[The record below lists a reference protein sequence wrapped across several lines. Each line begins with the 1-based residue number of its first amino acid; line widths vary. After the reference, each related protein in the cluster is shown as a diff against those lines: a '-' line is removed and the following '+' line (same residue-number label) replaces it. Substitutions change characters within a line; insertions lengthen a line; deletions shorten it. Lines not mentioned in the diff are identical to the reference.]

1 MEFIM
6 KFLKNSFIC
15 LIGLSLL
22 GLITSCSSS
31 SGSGGGSSSNGGGG
45 EPTPSTYSKAD
56 LEGTWQ
62 FSADRQTSPLT
73 LTGTLT
79 FDGELRLLGYEND
92 RCPGQQIV
100 SGEFWLWEDGYVKGR
115 TYSFCGDPT
124 VYEKY
129 SMNFKGTDKKTISG
143 LMDLHYFDNNGQ
155 ELYERYDITFR
166 KQDIS
171 TSKQIQNSKAQLKT
185 IK

>member
-1 MEFIM
+1 M
-6 KFLKNSFIC
+6 KYPKNSFIC
-15 LIGLSLL
+15 LILLFLL

-31 SGSGGGSSSNGGGG
+31 SGSGGGSSSTGSGG
-45 EPTPSTYSKAD
+45 EPTPLTYNNAD

-73 LTGTLT
+73 LSGTMT
-79 FDGELRLLGYEND
+79 FDGEVRLISYEND
-92 RCPGQQIV
+92 RCPGRQPV
-100 SGEFWLWEDGYVKGR
+100 NGEFWLWADGYVKGR

-129 SMNFKGTDKKTISG
+129 SMNFKSTDKKTISG
-143 LMDLHYFDNNGQ
+143 LMDLHYFDYNGQ

-166 KQDIS
+166 KQDLS
-171 TSKQIQNSKAQLKT
+171 TSKRIQNSKGPLKT